1 MSDTATTHHNTHD
14 QPHAR
19 PGHRRPLRIGSLC
32 TGFGGLDQ
40 AVVDVV
46 GGGVAWVADN
56 DPDVRRLLTHRHA
69 DVPNLG
75 DIRAVDWDHIAATA
89 PVDVVVAG
97 FPCQSISLI
106 GPGGG
111 IAHGTRSGLW
121 FAVMDAV
128 RRLAPDLLVLENVS
142 ALRRRGLDIVL
153 GDLARARYDTQWT
166 SVRADEIGAPH
177 RRERVFLAAWPTRP
191 SHASG
196 PRRQGS
202 GQRGRTAGRH
212 PHPHHHGAASH
223 SGHGQ
228 APRSRIARCVHGT
241 TPPTPT
247 VAAHTDGQRRCQGQ
261 PPATRRPGLRVDP
274 LAPRRAPRATHPAAA
289 DHDWGRYEAA
299 VRHWEHTLGRPA
311 PAPTRLGPRGTPQ
324 LTPEFVE
331 WCMGVD
337 DGWVTDVPDLT
348 RVAQIRILGN
358 GVVHQQARL
367 ALHRLAQDIDRSGS
381 HNLLTRTAAE
391 HTEEP
396 TNSPS
401 R

>member
-1 MSDTATTHHNTHD
+1 M
-14 QPHAR
+14 
-19 PGHRRPLRIGSLC
+19 
-32 TGFGGLDQ
+32 
-40 AVVDVV
+40 
-46 GGGVAWVADN
+46 AWVADN
-56 DPDVRRLLTHRHA
+56 DADVRRLLAHHHA
-69 DVPNLG
+69 NVPNLG
-75 DIRAVDWDHIAATA
+75 DIRAVDWDHVAATH

-111 IAHGTRSGLW
+111 IADGTRSGLW
-121 FAVMDAV
+121 FTVMDAV
-128 RRLAPDLLVLENVS
+128 RRLGPELLVVENVA

-191 SHASG
+191 AHTPG
-196 PRRQGS
+196 PRREGP
-202 GQRGRTAGRH
+202 GQRGRAPGRH
-212 PHPHHHGAASH
+212 PQTRHRAGIHLGREHTRG
-223 SGHGQ
+223 
-228 APRSRIARCVHGT
+228 SRIARCAHPT
-241 TPPTPT
+241 ASTP
-247 VAAHTDGQRRCQGQ
+247 ADTDGQRRCERQ
-261 PPATRRPGLRVDP
+261 PAPTRRPGLRVDP
-274 LAPRRAPRATHPAAA
+274 VTARRPTHAAPTAAA
-289 DHDWGRYEAA
+289 DHDWGRYETA

-337 DGWVTDVPDLT
+337 QGRVTDVPDIT

-367 ALHRLAQDIDRSGS
+367 ALHRLADEIARSGV
-381 HNLLTRTAAE
+381 HNLLTPAAS
-391 HTEEP
+391 EP
-396 TNSPS
+396 PVDANTPHPQQ
-401 R
+401 